1 MASSGSREGATDDAA
16 GDLYGAADSGE
27 AKPRKRQDFTWS
39 QISVLEHVFETN
51 PLPRQA
57 LIQELSKRLSLPPRT
72 TQVWFQ
78 NRRQKWRAMHHAW
91 GQPAPL
97 LKNAANRTTS
107 LEKLLPDLKDKPIPP
122 PPRPPPVS
130 SPTDFTPPPPGVM
143 CVPVGMQGLM
153 LMSSAP
159 GQVMPAQMPGAL
171 GQIMGPP
178 PPCPVP
184 MPMVGPPVS
193 GASPQGFQVMPPGAI
208 PGMPPGLIQGM
219 VPDMPQGAPAG
230 PVLPQAGPPP
240 NLPMPMPHPLDR
252 GLMLPPPLPPS
263 VGGAPFMPSPVPPV
277 PAPLAEALKKVHRP
291 TKRALVAAQR
301 LALAAAAKA
310 SISESDFAAAQPTAL
325 APAALAAAI
334 LAEASAG
341 ISPGCSAAQM
351 PNEGMDAAAEAA
363 AVIAAAEAAEAAE
376 MAATAS
382 AAASMPSFAGCS
394 ATQVPN
400 EGMDAA
406 AEAAAVIAAAEE
418 AEEAEMAATTNGK
431 AANSSTPYEVAS
443 TSAPETEGG
452 VAAVGGAA
460 EGGAANGSAAAAI
473 GPPHN
478 ERGLA
483 PARFVGM
490 RGAQPLLAIAADEQY
505 GLRTVSMPST
515 GELSC
520 LPNGALAL
528 KVSQST
534 SLLYLPHS
542 HLTPYAFPPGTA
554 GVIDENQPSS
564 KRSRTTSDAPAA
576 GTMLEQPSHAP
587 AMPAQPTAV
596 TEHPHEMATS
606 AQ

>member
-153 LMSSAP
+153 LMSSTP

-363 AVIAAAEAAEAAE
+363 AVIAAAE
-376 MAATAS
+376 
-382 AAASMPSFAGCS
+382 
-394 ATQVPN
+394 
-400 EGMDAA
+400 
-406 AEAAAVIAAAEE
+406 E